1 MCRKSGEVSFL
12 SLADSWAVPHTLR
25 ALLLSEHKCSLTLFY
40 PLSLRLVQINIEQ
53 SGIKLRLLNYEVLKP
68 KPRPT
73 EEEGQ
78 EAFKPRVTE
87 EEQDLVSE

>member
-1 MCRKSGEVSFL
+1 V
-12 SLADSWAVPHTLR
+12 
-25 ALLLSEHKCSLTLFY
+25 
-40 PLSLRLVQINIEQ
+40 RLVQINIEQ

-73 EEEGQ
+73 DEEG
-78 EAFKPRVTE
+78 EGAFKPRVTE